1 MSRLFTRFP
10 VLISC
15 VRHSRTP
22 RFIRPYLRDL
32 YNRRL
37 AQGPEIYRP
46 RKDWLCWNRDSEL
59 SAFLYRIGEK
69 LEKDLVEVILTDRSY
84 SSLFSEK
91 EAESNKKPVQDNSEL
106 AALGFSVTENFLC
119 TFLRSVYRRF
129 PEEWIMTIVQ
139 YLKSTSELA
148 FIAAHLGIKDI
159 VLYSDQIDHSSNK
172 IISAPPNLDVLTH
185 AFMAL
190 VGALAK
196 DKMERAH
203 LFIRDFILARL
214 SDIDLTEL
222 ISIPDPLPLL
232 QGILKSEGRG
242 PPETRLLYQ
251 SSMNTV
257 LACFEVGIY
266 SDRQLVGEAPGETV
280 LIAEEEAL
288 RQSIRNFF
296 QLTDNR
302 PSIPLHGNLDFL
314 DLEKFSEPNVSLN
327 YYLELARDH
336 V

>member
-1 MSRLFTRFP
+1 MSRLFTLFP

-15 VRHSRTP
+15 VRHSRRP
-22 RFIRPYLRDL
+22 RFIRPYLKDL
-32 YNRRL
+32 YGRRL

-59 SAFLYRIGEK
+59 CAFLSRIGEN
-69 LEKDLVEVILTDRSY
+69 LEKDLIEVVLTDRSY
-84 SSLFSEK
+84 SSFWSVK
-91 EAESNKKPVQDNSEL
+91 TAESDRKIMQDNSEL
-106 AALGFSVTENFLC
+106 AALGFSVSENFLYV
-119 TFLRSVYRRF
+119 FLRSVYPRF

-139 YLKSTSELA
+139 YLKSPSELA

-159 VLYSDQIDHSSNK
+159 VLYSDQVDYSSNK

-185 AFMAL
+185 ALMAL

-196 DKMERAH
+196 DKMEKAH

-214 SDIDLTEL
+214 PDIDLTEL
-222 ISIPDPLPLL
+222 ISIPNPLPLL
-232 QGILKSEGRG
+232 QGILRSEGRG
-242 PPETRLLYQ
+242 LPETRLIYQ

-266 SDRQLVGEAPGETV
+266 SDCQLIGEAPGETI

-296 QLTDNR
+296 KLTDNR

-314 DLEKFSEPNVSLN
+314 DFQKFSEPNISLN
-327 YYLELARDH
+327 YYLELAVDH

>member
-1 MSRLFTRFP
+1 MSRLFTLFP

-15 VRHSRTP
+15 VRHSRRP
-22 RFIRPYLRDL
+22 RFIRPYLKDL
-32 YNRRL
+32 YGRRL

-59 SAFLYRIGEK
+59 CAFLSRIGEN
-69 LEKDLVEVILTDRSY
+69 LEKDLIEVVLTDRSY
-84 SSLFSEK
+84 SSFWSLKTADSDRK
-91 EAESNKKPVQDNSEL
+91 ITQDNSEL
-106 AALGFSVTENFLC
+106 AALGFSVSENFLYV
-119 TFLRSVYRRF
+119 FLRSVYPRF

-139 YLKSTSELA
+139 YLKSPSELA

-159 VLYSDQIDHSSNK
+159 VLYSDQVDYSSNK

-185 AFMAL
+185 ALMAL

-214 SDIDLTEL
+214 PDIDLTEL
-222 ISIPDPLPLL
+222 ISIPNPLPLL
-232 QGILKSEGRG
+232 QGILQSEGRG
-242 PPETRLLYQ
+242 PPETRLIYQ

-266 SDRQLVGEAPGETV
+266 SDCQLIGEGC
-280 LIAEEEAL
+280 
-288 RQSIRNFF
+288 
-296 QLTDNR
+296 
-302 PSIPLHGNLDFL
+302 
-314 DLEKFSEPNVSLN
+314 
-327 YYLELARDH
+327 
-336 V
+336 